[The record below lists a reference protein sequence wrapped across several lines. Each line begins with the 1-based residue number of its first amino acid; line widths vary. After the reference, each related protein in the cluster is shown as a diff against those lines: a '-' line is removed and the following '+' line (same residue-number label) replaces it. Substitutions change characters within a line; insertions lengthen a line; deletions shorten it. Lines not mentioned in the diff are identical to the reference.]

1 MIKGGMAKTFRP
13 YEPAQSFL
21 LPQSPLDWL
30 PEGHLARFV
39 LDIVAQLD
47 LSAILARYEGDLRGF
62 PPHNPRMMVA
72 LLLYAYCVGVPS
84 SRKIERRTYED
95 VAFRVLAGNTHPDH
109 TAISEFRRRHLDALA
124 GLFVQVLR
132 LCQAMGLVKLGNV
145 SLDGTKLKGNASK
158 HKAMSY
164 KRMLEEEQRLR
175 EKILALLADAQQ
187 ADAEEDSKHGPGQR
201 GDELPD
207 ELRRAETRLAHI
219 QAAREAL
226 EREAR
231 EHQQAAASEDETDS
245 GSDDPSEGDCAD
257 SGDDLPLNRPP
268 ARADGT
274 PTDKAQRNFTDAE
287 SRIMKTNDGF
297 IQGYNGQAVVDEAH
311 QIIIAHGLSNQS
323 PDAQYFEPMLARAIA
338 NVGTAPAVITADN
351 GYFSEKNIEAALAQ
365 DVAPLIAPGR
375 ERHGAEAFKP
385 EKPKEPTLRDTM
397 RECLNELGGLVFY
410 RRRKVIVEPV
420 FGQIKNRGFRA
431 LLLRGLT
438 KARGEWALITLSHNI
453 LKLHGASVVS

>member
-1 MIKGGMAKTFRP
+1 MAKTFRP

-21 LPQSPLDWL
+21 LPPSPLDWL
-30 PEGHLARFV
+30 PESHLARFI
-39 LDIVAQLD
+39 LDVVAQLD
-47 LSAILARYEGDLRGF
+47 LSAILDTYERDLRGF

-84 SRKIERRTYED
+84 SRKIERRTHED

-124 GLFVQVLR
+124 GLFVQVLQ

-164 KRMLEEEQRLR
+164 KRMLEEEKRLR
-175 EKILALLADAQQ
+175 EKILALLAAAQQ
-187 ADAEEDSKHGPGQR
+187 ADTEEDVKHGPGQR

-207 ELRRAETRLAHI
+207 ELRRAETRLARI

-231 EHQQAAASEDETDS
+231 ERQEQDASQAEGG
-245 GSDDPSEGDCAD
+245 GSDNKSGDGQTGGGCV
-257 SGDDLPLNRPP
+257 DDLPRNRP
-268 ARADGT
+268 ATQKDGT
-274 PTDKAQRNFTDAE
+274 PTDKAQRNFTDPE

-297 IQGYNGQAVVDEAH
+297 IQGYNGQAVVDEAN
-311 QIIIAHGLSNQS
+311 QIIIAHGLGNQS
-323 PDAQYFEPMLARAIA
+323 PDPQYFEPMLARAISNTGA
-338 NVGTAPAVITADN
+338 APAVITADS
-351 GYFSEKNIEAALAQ
+351 GYFSEQNIEAALAQ

-375 ERHGAEAFKP
+375 ERHGSEAFKP
-385 EKPKEPTLRDTM
+385 EKPKSPTLRDTM
-397 RECLNELGGLVFY
+397 RECLNELGGLALY
-410 RRRKVIVEPV
+410 KRRKVIVEPV

-431 LLLRGLT
+431 LLLRGIV
-438 KARGEWALITLSHNI
+438 KARGEWALITLTHNL
-453 LKLHGASVVS
+453 LKLHRAQPAT

>member
-1 MIKGGMAKTFRP
+1 MAKTFRP

-21 LPQSPLDWL
+21 LPPSPLDWL
-30 PEGHLARFV
+30 PESHLSRFI
-39 LDIVAQLD
+39 LDVVAQLD
-47 LSAILARYEGDLRGF
+47 LSAILATYERDLRGF

-164 KRMLEEEQRLR
+164 KRMLEEEERLR
-175 EKILALLADAQQ
+175 EKILALLAAAQQ
-187 ADAEEDSKHGPGQR
+187 ADAEEEAKLGPGQR

-207 ELRRAETRLAHI
+207 ELHRAETRLARI
-219 QAAREAL
+219 REAREAL

-231 EHQQAAASEDETDS
+231 EGQEASSKPEGGDANNRP
-245 GSDDPSEGDCAD
+245 DDDDAGGGCA
-257 SGDDLPLNRPP
+257 DDLPRNRPP
-268 ARADGT
+268 TEKDGT
-274 PTDKAQRNFTDAE
+274 PTDKAQRNFTDSE

-297 IQGYNGQAVVDEAH
+297 IQGYNGQAVVDEAN
-311 QIIIAHGLSNQS
+311 QIILAHGLGNQS

-338 NVGTAPAVITADN
+338 NAGAAPAVITADN
-351 GYFSEKNIEAALAQ
+351 GYFSEHNIEAALAR

-375 ERHGAEAFKP
+375 ERHGSEAFKP
-385 EKPKEPTLRDTM
+385 EKPKSPTLRDTM
-397 RECLNELGGLVFY
+397 RECLNDLGGLLFY
-410 RRRKVIVEPV
+410 KRRKVIVEPV

-431 LLLRGLT
+431 LLLRGVA
-438 KARGEWALITLSHNI
+438 KARGEWALITLTHNL
-453 LKLHGASVVS
+453 LKLHRAQATK